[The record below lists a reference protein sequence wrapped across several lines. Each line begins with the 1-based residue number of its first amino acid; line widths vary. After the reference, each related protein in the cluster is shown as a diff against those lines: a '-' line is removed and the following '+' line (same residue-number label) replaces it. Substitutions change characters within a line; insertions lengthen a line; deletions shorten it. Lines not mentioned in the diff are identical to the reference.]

1 MKRIICIVLSI
12 LMLVPCV
19 FSVSAED
26 KDTPIVYVEGQ
37 GATLVNA
44 DGEVIYSGILDSMP
58 EGALTDIV
66 MACVPSFISA
76 VTLGND
82 EAWAQYKEK
91 LTQYVYPLFA
101 DIQLDKSGNVTD
113 GSHVNWSW
121 NDSSIKKI
129 VSDARETGYG
139 LDTAHSFVFRYDWRL
154 DPYVSAEKLND
165 YIGDIKRITGADK
178 VNLEARCEG
187 GNVVTAYFDA
197 YGYDDVKCCEFYVS
211 SVGGVEYVGPM
222 FSGRYNF
229 GSDSINRYK
238 KERLTLEDKAIND
251 FLDATLKVA
260 TDTYGLDLAAIGLPF
275 IMNKLYDHVFQDLL
289 LNSYGEFPGI
299 WAIVSKEYFN
309 DAKKTVFGGKEE
321 EYAELI
327 EKIDNYHN
335 RVSMRADEILTNGK
349 NAGVHFAVF
358 AKYGFQFLP
367 VSENNDC
374 LSDNCVILSKA
385 TYGATC
391 AEYSRVLSDKYLKKA
406 KENGTDKYISP
417 DNTIDCSTA
426 LFPDTTWVIKN
437 SIHKEF
443 PAVIHDFML
452 KFFRSGGTMTV
463 FTDTENAPQYMIYN
477 GENGSL
483 TPMTK
488 ADADPIIEPVPIKKR
503 DFKTEFINFIKSF
516 FKLIIRFLF
525 NR

>member
-1 MKRIICIVLSI
+1 MRKVICIVLSV
-12 LMLVPCV
+12 LMLIPFV

-26 KDTPIVYVEGQ
+26 TSTPIVYVEGQ

-44 DGEVIYSGILDSMP
+44 QGEVIYSGILDSMP
-58 EGALTDIV
+58 EDALMNIITSC
-66 MACVPSFISA
+66 MPSFISA
-76 VTLGND
+76 ITFGGD
-82 EAWAQYKEK
+82 EAWAEYREK
-91 LTQYVYPLFA
+91 LVEYAYPLFA
-101 DIQLDKSGNVTD
+101 DIQLDNSGNVTD
-113 GSHVNWSW
+113 GSHVSWSW
-121 NDSSIKKI
+121 NDASIQKI
-129 VSDARETGYG
+129 VANAQTSGYG
-139 LDTAHSFVFRYDWRL
+139 LDEAHSFVFRYDWRL
-154 DPYVSAEKLND
+154 DPYVSAQKLND

-187 GNVVTAYFDA
+187 GNVVAAYFDA
-197 YGYDDVKCCEFYVS
+197 YGYNDIKCCEFYVS
-211 SVGGVEYVGPM
+211 SANGVEYVGPM
-222 FSGRYNF
+222 FSGKFNF

-251 FLDATLKVA
+251 FLDATLKIA
-260 TDTYGLDLAAIGLPF
+260 TDTYGLDLAAIGLP
-275 IMNKLYDHVFQDLL
+275 IIINKLYENAFQDFL
-289 LNSYGEFPGI
+289 LNAYGKFPGI
-299 WAIVSKEYFN
+299 WAIVSNEYYE
-309 DAKKTVFGGKEE
+309 DAKETMFGGKEE
-321 EYAELI
+321 EYAALI

-335 RVSMRADEILTNGK
+335 RVSMRIDEILTNGK
-349 NAGVHFAVF
+349 AAGVRFAVF

-367 VSENNDC
+367 VSKNNDC
-374 LSDNCVILSKA
+374 LADNCVILSKA

-391 AEYSRVLSDKYLKKA
+391 AKYNNMLSDEYLAKA

-477 GENGSL
+477 GEDGTL
-483 TPMTK
+483 KPMTA
-488 ADADPIIEPVPIKKR
+488 ADTDPIVDPTPIKKR
-503 DFKTEFINFIKSF
+503 DFKTEFINFFKSLFSLIFRF
-516 FKLIIRFLF
+516 FF
-525 NR
+525 NK